1 MGYVHDTNMA
11 QFIHPGDF
19 EMSAGTWAVAESSNV
34 VSNDRSAA
42 DAAVTVLVPIRMP
55 SNAKALK
62 GAKLASIDV
71 GYLID
76 TAAADDFATVE
87 LEKVTI
93 NADNVAASGAAVD
106 VTLDDAHDAA
116 AERKA
121 ADDHTMTI
129 TVDSP
134 EFLDDGDCYWLKMVI
149 DCAATTVLK
158 FYGAVAHFTL
168 RA

>member
-1 MGYVHDTNMA
+1 MA
-11 QFIHPGDF
+11 SFIHPADF
-19 EMSAGTWAVAESSNV
+19 EMSAGTWVAAEASNV
-34 VSNDRSAA
+34 VSYNRTAA
-42 DAAVTVLVPIRMP
+42 DAAVTVLVPIRVP
-55 SNAKALK
+55 SNAAALK
-62 GAKLASIDV
+62 GAKLTSITV

-93 NADNVAASGAAVD
+93 GADDIAAAGEAVD
-106 VTLDDAHDAA
+106 ITLDAAHDTA

-129 TVDSP
+129 TIDDP

-149 DCAATTVLK
+149 DNAATTVLK
-158 FYGAVAHFTL
+158 FYGAIAHYTF
-168 RA
+168 RV

>member
-1 MGYVHDTNMA
+1 
-11 QFIHPGDF
+11 
-19 EMSAGTWAVAESSNV
+19 MSAGTWAVTESSNV

-55 SNAKALK
+55 SNASALK
-62 GAKLASIDV
+62 GAKLTSIDV
-71 GYLID
+71 GYLIG

-87 LEKVTI
+87 LEKVTVG
-93 NADNVAASGAAVD
+93 ADNVAAAGEAVT
-106 VTLDDAHDAA
+106 VTLDTAHDTA
-116 AERKA
+116 AERLA
-121 ADDHTMTI
+121 ADDHTMTVSI
-129 TVDSP
+129 SSP

-158 FYGAVAHFTL
+158 FYGAIAHFTL

>member
-19 EMSAGTWAVAESSNV
+19 EVSTGTWAVTESSNV
-34 VSNDRSAA
+34 VSNDKTAG
-42 DAAVTVLVPIRMP
+42 DETVTVLVPIRMP

-62 GAKLASIDV
+62 GAKLTSIDV
-71 GYLID
+71 GYLIA

-93 NADNVAASGAAVD
+93 NADDVAASGEAVD
-106 VTLDDAHDAA
+106 VTLDAAHDTA

>member
-1 MGYVHDTNMA
+1 MGYVHDENMA
-11 QFIHPGDF
+11 NFVHPGDF
-19 EMSAGTWAVAESSNV
+19 EMSAGTWAITESSNV
-34 VSNDRSAA
+34 VSNDRTAA
-42 DAAVTVLVPIRMP
+42 DASVTVLVPIRVP

-71 GYLID
+71 GYLIG

-87 LEKVTI
+87 LEKVTVG
-93 NADNVAASGAAVD
+93 ADNVAAAGEAVD
-106 VTLDDAHDAA
+106 VTLDTAHDTA

-129 TVDSP
+129 TIDDP
-134 EFLDDGDCYWLKMVI
+134 EFIDDGDCYWLKMVI

>member
-1 MGYVHDTNMA
+1 MGYVHDENMA

-19 EMSAGTWAVAESSNV
+19 EMSAGTWTMTESSNV
-34 VSNDRSAA
+34 VSYDRTAA
-42 DAAVTVLVPIRMP
+42 DAAVTVLVPIRIP

-62 GAKLASIDV
+62 GAKLTSIDV
-71 GYLID
+71 GYLIG

-87 LEKVTI
+87 LEKVSI
-93 NADNVAASGAAVD
+93 NADDVAASGAAVD
-106 VTLDDAHDAA
+106 VTLDAAHDSA

-129 TVDSP
+129 TIDDP

>member
-1 MGYVHDTNMA
+1 MGYVHDENMA

-19 EMSAGTWAVAESSNV
+19 EMSAGTWAVTESSNV

-62 GAKLASIDV
+62 GAKLDSIDV

-93 NADNVAASGAAVD
+93 GADNVAASGEAVD
-106 VTLDDAHDAA
+106 TTIDSAHDVA

-129 TVDSP
+129 TIDDP

>member
-1 MGYVHDTNMA
+1 MGYVHDENMA

-19 EMSAGTWAVAESSNV
+19 EMSAGTWTMTEASNV
-34 VSNDRSAA
+34 VSNNRTAA
-42 DAAVTVLVPIRMP
+42 DAAVTVLVPIRIP

-62 GAKLASIDV
+62 GAKLTSIDV
-71 GYLID
+71 GYLIG

-87 LEKVTI
+87 LEKVSI
-93 NADNVAASGAAVD
+93 NADDTAASGAAVD
-106 VTLDDAHDAA
+106 VTLDTAHDTA

-129 TVDSP
+129 TIDDP

>member
-1 MGYVHDTNMA
+1 MGYVHDEHMA

-19 EMSAGTWAVAESSNV
+19 EMSAGTWAVTESSNV

-55 SNAKALK
+55 SNASALK
-62 GAKLASIDV
+62 GAKLTSIDV
-71 GYLID
+71 GYLIG

-87 LEKVTI
+87 LEKVTVG
-93 NADNVAASGAAVD
+93 ADNVAAAGEAVT
-106 VTLDDAHDAA
+106 VTLDTAHDTA
-116 AERKA
+116 AERLA
-121 ADDHTMTI
+121 ADDHTMTVSI
-129 TVDSP
+129 SSP

-158 FYGAVAHFTL
+158 FYGAIAHFTL

>member
-1 MGYVHDTNMA
+1 MA

-34 VSNDRSAA
+34 VSVDRSAA
-42 DAAVTVLVPIRMP
+42 DASVTILVPIRIP

-62 GAKLASIDV
+62 GAKLESIDV

-93 NADNVAASGAAVD
+93 NADNVAASGEAVD
-106 VTLDDAHDAA
+106 ITMDAAHDTA

-129 TVDSP
+129 TLDDP
-134 EFLDDGDCYWLKMVI
+134 EFIDDGDGYWLKMVI
-149 DCAATTVLK
+149 DCAAATVLK